1 MSEQFWWYIARSGGI
16 VALGL
21 SGASVIYGLLLSS
34 KVMQGRPKPR
44 WLLDLHKWLGGSA
57 VAFTIIHVVALM
69 LDSYIGFGL
78 LDVLIPG
85 VADWNPG
92 AVAWGV
98 VSGWLLL
105 AVHITSIFM
114 KRLPKRLWKGIH
126 LTSYGVL
133 FSGIIHGAVAGTDAG
148 NPIYILGIAVM
159 TLLTVFLTGYRIL
172 TARTARQRLQPAL
185 SS

>member
-1 MSEQFWWYIARSGGI
+1 MSEQFWWYLARSGGI
-16 VALGL
+16 VALAL
-21 SGASVIYGLLLSS
+21 SGASVIWGLMLSS

-44 WLLDLHKWLGGSA
+44 WLLDLHRWLGGSA
-57 VAFTIIHVVALM
+57 VVFTGIHVVALM
-69 LDSYIGFGL
+69 LDSYVSFGL

-105 AVHITSIFM
+105 AVQITSVFM
-114 KRLPKRLWKGIH
+114 HRLPKRLWRGVH
-126 LTSYGVL
+126 LASYGVL
-133 FSGIIHGAVAGTDAG
+133 FSGIIHGAQVGTDAG
-148 NPIYILGIAVM
+148 NPLYIVGVTAV
-159 TLLTVFLTGYRIL
+159 TLLIVFLTGYRIL
-172 TARTARQRLQPAL
+172 TDRRLQPAL

>member
-21 SGASVIYGLLLSS
+21 SGASVIWGLMLSS

-44 WLLDLHKWLGGSA
+44 WIMDLHKWLGGIA
-57 VAFTIIHVVALM
+57 VVFTSIHVVALM
-69 LDSYIGFGL
+69 LDSYISFSI

-85 VADWNPG
+85 VADWNTG

-98 VSGWLLL
+98 VAGWLLL
-105 AVHITSIFM
+105 AVQVTSMFM
-114 KRLPKRLWKGIH
+114 KRLPRRLWKGVH
-126 LTSYGVL
+126 LTSYVVL
-133 FSGIIHGAVAGTDAG
+133 FAGIIHGAKAGTDAG
-148 NPIYILGIAVM
+148 NPLYILGVSAM
-159 TLLTVFLTGYRIL
+159 ALGSVFLTAYRIL
-172 TARTARQRLQPAL
+172 TARRLQPAL

>member
-16 VALGL
+16 VALVL
-21 SGASVIYGLLLSS
+21 SGASVIWGLLLSS
-34 KVMQGRPKPR
+34 KVMPGIPKPR
-44 WLLDLHKWLGGSA
+44 WILDLHKWFGGSA
-57 VAFTIIHVVALM
+57 VVFTIIHVVALM
-69 LDSYIGFGL
+69 LDSYIGFGI

-105 AVHITSIFM
+105 AVQATSM
-114 KRLPKRLWKGIH
+114 LMNQLPKRLWKGVH

-133 FSGIIHGAVAGTDAG
+133 FAGILHGAQAGTDAG
-148 NPIYILGIAVM
+148 NPLYILGVGGMALVTI
-159 TLLTVFLTGYRIL
+159 FLTTYRIL
-172 TARTARQRLQPAL
+172 TARRLQPAL